1 MLDGLAFKTVIQ
13 KTPLV
18 SIDLCVMCGGQIFLG
33 RPPKEP
39 LRVVWI
45 VPIKIM
51 SSYKE
56 MNILVEQVR

>member
-1 MLDGLAFKTVIQ
+1 MLDGLAFKAVMQ

-18 SIDLCVMCGGQIFLG
+18 SIDLCLVCAGQIFLG
-33 RPPKEP
+33 RRPKEP

-45 VPIKIM
+45 APIKIM

-56 MNILVEQVR
+56 MNILVE